1 MPASMAKVH
10 LQNVAEYGSHTL
22 TLRRDKG
29 ATAGIS
35 TELPGAKAIYVCDG
49 ELFKQLEG
57 DNLGSGGGGLTQGY
71 NNNTITAT
79 TLRTTKPTKED
90 SKYNISIEH
99 VPQTRLI
106 HLSNTASTEPVP
118 GYGLKNFPAE
128 RVNVPISEK
137 DSPLQNISSEAH
149 RTNSALDSVDS
160 GIPGV
165 MSKSETIS
173 TLSMSSLEVRQ

>member
-1 MPASMAKVH
+1 MAKVH

-49 ELFKQLEG
+49 ELFKQLDG
-57 DNLGSGGGGLTQGY
+57 DNAGSEGGGVTQGY

-79 TLRTTKPTKED
+79 TLRTTKTTKED

-118 GYGLKNFPAE
+118 GYGIKSFPTD
-128 RVNVPISEK
+128 RGNLSGPEK

-149 RTNSALDSVDS
+149 RTNSALEQMDS
-160 GIPGV
+160 GNSGV

-173 TLSMSSLEVRQ
+173 TLSMSSLEVS

>member
-57 DNLGSGGGGLTQGY
+57 DNVGSEGGGVTQGY

-118 GYGLKNFPAE
+118 GYGLKSFPAE
-128 RVNVPISEK
+128 RVNVPCSEK
-137 DSPLQNISSEAH
+137 DSPLQNLSSEAH
-149 RTNSALDSVDS
+149 RTNSALEPVDS
-160 GIPGV
+160 GNSGV

-173 TLSMSSLEVRQ
+173 TLSMSSLEVS